1 MRLFSAYLNKETREK
16 LLCHA
21 WKLYLGASLI
31 LLVTSKFMSILRN
44 LQRTESRRKANSKE
58 TRCNIDLTKSLGSV
72 DLTQRTN
79 QLTLPS
85 HSETNFT

>member
-1 MRLFSAYLNKETREK
+1 
-16 LLCHA
+16 
-21 WKLYLGASLI
+21 
-31 LLVTSKFMSILRN
+31 MSVLRN